1 MVLVVVGVG
10 DSGCVVRVSRGVGV
24 DVTSSRVSCR
34 AGVVV
39 SVVVLLLVVSRR
51 RVGVVVGRLVVVLL
65 RVGVVVLLVVTRC
78 RLVVTRCRLVVT
90 RCRLVVSC
98 RRVGVVV
105 TRCRLVV
112 LLLRVGV
119 VVLLVVRSRL
129 RRPGR
134 RGPPVRQRGVD
145 QVVHRLEQVLD
156 AVARRDAGVAEVRD
170 QLGRDVVHGHVGHG
184 LAALGRGEG
193 RCHLVLEEAGEG
205 GGHGPVALRVG
216 DALVLFCGGK
226 GI

>member
-1 MVLVVVGVG
+1 VVLVVVGVG

-65 RVGVVVLLVVTRC
+65 RVGVVVL
-78 RLVVTRCRLVVT
+78 LVVTRCRLVVT

>member
-39 SVVVLLLVVSRR
+39 SVVVLLLLLLLVVSRR

-65 RVGVVVLLVVTRC
+65 RVGVVVL
-78 RLVVTRCRLVVT
+78 LVVTRCRLVVT

-170 QLGRDVVHGHVGHG
+170 QLGRDVVHGHIGHG

-226 GI
+226 VI

>member
-39 SVVVLLLVVSRR
+39 SVVVLLLLLLLVVSR
-51 RVGVVVGRLVVVLL
+51 
-65 RVGVVVLLVVTRC
+65 
-78 RLVVTRCRLVVT
+78 
-90 RCRLVVSC
+90 

-170 QLGRDVVHGHVGHG
+170 QLGRDVVHGHIGHG

>member
-78 RLVVTRCRLVVT
+78 RL
-90 RCRLVVSC
+90 
-98 RRVGVVV
+98 VV

>member
-39 SVVVLLLVVSRR
+39 SVVVLLLLLLLVVSRR

-78 RLVVTRCRLVVT
+78 RL
-90 RCRLVVSC
+90 
-98 RRVGVVV
+98 VV

-170 QLGRDVVHGHVGHG
+170 QLGRDVVHGHIGHG

>member
-39 SVVVLLLVVSRR
+39 SVVVLLLLLLLVVSRR
-51 RVGVVVGRLVVVLL
+51 RVGVVVGRLVVV
-65 RVGVVVLLVVTRC
+65 
-78 RLVVTRCRLVVT
+78 
-90 RCRLVVSC
+90 
-98 RRVGVVV
+98 
-105 TRCRLVV
+105 
-112 LLLRVGV
+112 LLRVGV

-170 QLGRDVVHGHVGHG
+170 QLGRDVVHGHIGHG

>member
-65 RVGVVVLLVVTRC
+65 RVGVVVL
-78 RLVVTRCRLVVT
+78 LVVTRCRLVVT

-170 QLGRDVVHGHVGHG
+170 QRGRDVVHGHVGHG

>member
-65 RVGVVVLLVVTRC
+65 RVGVVVL
-78 RLVVTRCRLVVT
+78 LVVTRCRLVVT